1 MSTKNRIDDQLK
13 RAQADVEDALKRDI
27 VVPAEDV
34 DVELA
39 AALKLVKEGKLAT
52 AYRTR
57 NGTLVTTK
65 GAVMNDGELHRL
77 QENGALI

>member
-13 RAQADVEDALKRDI
+13 RAQADVEAALQRD
-27 VVPAEDV
+27 VAQPAADV

-39 AALKLVKEGKLAT
+39 DALKLVKEGKLAN

-65 GAVMNDGELHRL
+65 GAVQNDGELHRL
-77 QENGALI
+77 QENGVLV

>member
-1 MSTKNRIDDQLK
+1 MSAKNRIDDQLK
-13 RAQADVEDALKRDI
+13 RAQADVAAALERPVAAPEADN
-27 VVPAEDV
+27 
-34 DVELA
+34 DVELEA
-39 AALKLVKEGKLAT
+39 AERLVKEGKLAG

-65 GAVMNDGELHRL
+65 GAITNETELHRL